1 MNLPKYSP
9 HKDREKRIE
18 SAIMA
23 INALLPLDLYLSHK
37 KELLSTCIWKIT
49 EADGKYNLYFWS
61 EGAISAH
68 HKDLRHEHIFE
79 RKELISRLLS
89 GEDAELVVQ
98 DAIACLV
105 TKDEHIALTASKKS
119 GWKRYK
125 DCGINVFNSDK
136 QEWIETKN
144 NLS

>member
-1 MNLPKYSP
+1 MNLPKYKP

-49 EADGKYNLYFWS
+49 EANGKHNLCFWS
-61 EGAISAH
+61 EGATISISK
-68 HKDLRHEHIFE
+68 KDLRHEHVFE

-89 GEDAELVVQ
+89 GEDTKLVVK

-125 DCGINVFNSDK
+125 DCNIKVFNSDK
-136 QEWIETKN
+136 HEWIEIN